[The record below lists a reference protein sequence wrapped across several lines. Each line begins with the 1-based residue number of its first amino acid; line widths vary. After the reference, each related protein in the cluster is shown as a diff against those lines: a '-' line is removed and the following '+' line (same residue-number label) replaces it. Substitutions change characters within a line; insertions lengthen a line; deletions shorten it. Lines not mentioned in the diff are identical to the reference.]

1 VRVVNLTLGGEAEGR
16 QGARWLRAAAVALGV
31 LAAAAAAV
39 SWQAQYAMVWAV
51 KQHRWVAALEAG
63 IPDVG
68 ADCRA
73 GTRGHGRVRRGV
85 RRNGG
90 PTKRDRMIE
99 LAGQRRDLAVVPL
112 AEVSKLAGAVAA
124 EIGYSP
130 GTALRELV
138 RHVRERQGA
147 PLTAPQTAK
156 EASRDDQADNQRV
169 RRAQQV

>member
-1 VRVVNLTLGGEAEGR
+1 MSCGPSVTGSPRSWRVRL
-16 QGARWLRAAAVALGV
+16 
-31 LAAAAAAV
+31 
-39 SWQAQYAMVWAV
+39 
-51 KQHRWVAALEAG
+51 
-63 IPDVG
+63 P

-99 LAGQRRDLAVVPL
+99 LAGQRRDLATVPL

-130 GTALRELV
+130 GTARRELV
-138 RHVRERQGA
+138 RHVRERQAALHESTPDSEGGQ
-147 PLTAPQTAK
+147 P
-156 EASRDDQADNQRV
+156 R
-169 RRAQQV
+169 